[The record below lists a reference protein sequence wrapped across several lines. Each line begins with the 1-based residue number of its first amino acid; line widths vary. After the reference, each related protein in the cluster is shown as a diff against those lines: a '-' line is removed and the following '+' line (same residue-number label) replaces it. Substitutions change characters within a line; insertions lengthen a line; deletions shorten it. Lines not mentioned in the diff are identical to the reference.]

1 MAAVLWKQQCYGS
14 SQHNAVNSWSWEE
27 QAGSKLVPVVVGGSG
42 EKRQLE
48 TAKENDRYV
57 LAGRAKLILVLVLLL
72 LPLLLHRF
80 IHHSH
85 HQRSGWLF

>member
-14 SQHNAVNSWSWEE
+14 SQHNAVNSWSWKE
-27 QAGSKLVPVVVGGSG
+27 QAGSKLVPVVVGGSR

-57 LAGRAKLILVLVLLL
+57 LAGGKVILCFIRILIQVVF
-72 LPLLLHRF
+72 F
-80 IHHSH
+80 IILTNSAI
-85 HQRSGWLF
+85 